1 MVRFLLSPPDM
12 KATWTIVGLLLVTGC
27 ASEPKPAT
35 AELTLSV
42 VVERLPVGNNL
53 TVTSDI
59 YRACNLR
66 AVGERSASPKFAFDE
81 AVMTR
86 DDVII
91 LDRIATCLTT
101 GPLAG
106 RRVTLIGRT
115 DPRGTQAY
123 NYALGARR
131 AHNVAMYLERHH
143 VPAPALDET
152 SRGELDAKGRSEKT
166 FARDRRVDIALMK

>member
-1 MVRFLLSPPDM
+1 M
-12 KATWTIVGLLLVTGC
+12 KATSSILGLLLATGC
-27 ASEPKPAT
+27 AASEPKPAAT
-35 AELTLSV
+35 ELTLSV
-42 VVERLPVGNNL
+42 VVERMPVGNNL

-59 YRACNLR
+59 YRACQLH
-66 AVGERSASPKFAFDE
+66 AVGERSASPRFAFDE

-91 LDRIATCLTT
+91 LDRIAACLTT

-106 RRVTLIGRT
+106 RQVVLIGRT
-115 DPRGTQAY
+115 DPRGTEAY

-143 VPAPALDET
+143 VPAPALDEA
-152 SRGELDAKGRSEKT
+152 SRGELDAKGHNERT
-166 FARDRRVDIALMK
+166 FARDRRVDIALVK